1 MILSDKTGKLVKDGD
16 HGGGDGW
23 DCQEGGGASGGSDCG
38 RSTKEIF
45 RESFEENNHGKSEAG
60 W

>member
-45 RESFEENNHGKSEAG
+45 NGKS